1 MSTQA
6 TEPEVLPPE
15 GAAANPTSALA
26 AIPERDHLPP
36 ATLASIESGFAE
48 AFRKAA
54 VWRDKALSINVTSLD
69 QTADMKMARVARLEL
84 KSIRVEAD
92 KTRKRLNEDSRRMVN
107 ASNGAYNILLAIVEP
122 LEDHLDA
129 QEKFAERLKEAERQ
143 NLIAD
148 RHASL
153 APYIAEGTP
162 LPALD
167 TLTPEQWDE
176 YLANAK
182 LLHEA
187 KIAEAKRIEGERI
200 AREQAEA
207 AERERL
213 RLENERLQK
222 EAEEARAAAEKEAAA
237 RAEAEAKAK
246 AEREAAERKATAE
259 REAAAKKAAAELA
272 ASIAKAKAEREKL
285 EAEARAEREAA
296 AKAQAAIEAKAKAE
310 REAAA
315 EKARKA
321 IEAANAAAAAARAEK
336 EAAEAEARAEA
347 AKRAKAEA
355 AAKAKAEADAKAAAE
370 AARKAEAAPDV
381 DKLEAFAQAIRALKV
396 PTLTSPA
403 GQKAQDQIAEQTAKF
418 AVWIENLAAK
428 L

>member
-6 TEPEVLPPE
+6 TTPEVLPPE
-15 GAAANPTSALA
+15 QPATTAESIALVLPADTGLPPSLLSNIEEGFRDAFAAAEKWRTKAM
-26 AIPERDHLPP
+26 AIQVTD
-36 ATLASIESGFAE
+36 ASQIAE
-48 AFRKAA
+48 
-54 VWRDKALSINVTSLD
+54 
-69 QTADMKMARVARLEL
+69 MKLARVIRLEL
-84 KSIRVEAD
+84 KSIRVDAE
-92 KTRKRLNEDSRRMVN
+92 KTRKRLKADILTMGK
-107 ASNGAYNILLAIVEP
+107 AIDGANNILLAAITP
-122 LEDHLDA
+122 LEQHLEA
-129 QEKFAERLKEAERQ
+129 QEEFAERLKEAARQ
-143 NLIAD
+143 KLIAD
-148 RHASL
+148 RHAAL
-153 APYIAEGTP
+153 VPYIDPNLP

-167 TLTPEQWDE
+167 SLTDEQWTE
-176 YLANAK
+176 YINNTM

-187 KIAEAKRIEGERI
+187 KLEQARRIEAERI

-207 AERERL
+207 AEREKL

-237 RAEAEAKAK
+237 RAAAEAKAK
-246 AEREAAERKATAE
+246 AEREAAEKKVAAERKAAE
-259 REAAAKKAAAELA
+259 TKAAAELA
-272 ASIAKAKAEREKL
+272 AAKAKAE
-285 EAEARAEREAA
+285 AEQKAA
-296 AKAQAAIEAKAKAE
+296 D
-310 REAAA
+310 

-336 EAAEAEARAEA
+336 EAAEAAARADAEV
-347 AKRAKAEA
+347 RARAEA
-355 AAKAKAEADAKAAAE
+355 AAKAKAEADAKATAE